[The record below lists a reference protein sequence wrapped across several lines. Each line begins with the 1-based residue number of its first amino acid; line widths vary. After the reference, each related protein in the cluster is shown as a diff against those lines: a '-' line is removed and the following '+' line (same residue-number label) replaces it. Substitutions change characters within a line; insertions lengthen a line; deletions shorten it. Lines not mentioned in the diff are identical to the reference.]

1 MNIGLISHEV
11 LETAQRITVTG
22 FSDIAHYL
30 IANPVISIFIC
41 LALGYFIGKVKI
53 KSFTVGATVG
63 TLLVGLLISLI
74 LKGAGRQSFS
84 HYLFLLSDM
93 RLDLHSSQV

>member
-11 LETAQRITVTG
+11 LETAQRVTVTG

-53 KSFTVGATVG
+53 NN
-63 TLLVGLLISLI
+63 
-74 LKGAGRQSFS
+74 
-84 HYLFLLSDM
+84 D
-93 RLDLHSSQV
+93 

>member
-30 IANPVISIFIC
+30 IANPVIFP
-41 LALGYFIGKVKI
+41 
-53 KSFTVGATVG
+53 
-63 TLLVGLLISLI
+63 
-74 LKGAGRQSFS
+74 
-84 HYLFLLSDM
+84 FLYV
-93 RLDLHSSQV
+93 LH